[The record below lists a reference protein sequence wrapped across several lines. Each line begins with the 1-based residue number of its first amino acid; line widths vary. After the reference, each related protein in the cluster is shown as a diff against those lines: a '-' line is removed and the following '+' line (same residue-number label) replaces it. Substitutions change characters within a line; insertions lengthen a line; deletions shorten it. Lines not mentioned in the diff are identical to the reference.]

1 MAQTSQRELLRLFLE
16 DSLQEGN
23 AGNGHVKNNQF
34 IHYWTPILERF
45 GDKYIFNQT
54 RYSLVTGQLQK
65 YIKSIIPAEKMII
78 VSKVDEGYKGS
89 LKDFIKE

>member
-65 YIKSIIPAEKMII
+65 YIKSIIPAERLIV